1 MREDSCCL
9 PSEGS
14 AGAVQSPLVVELCV
28 CGRQLRMG
36 AWVGEEYGVEVLFA
50 ARMRARRDVPLEVVL
65 GFDWFP
71 RSGHSGHC
79 RTSRE
84 SSTSHRSPTSPLNT
98 RLAPRPPTS
107 RRS

>member
-14 AGAVQSPLVVELCV
+14 AGAVQSPLVVEQCV

-71 RSGHSGHC
+71 LRALG
-79 RTSRE
+79 
-84 SSTSHRSPTSPLNT
+84 PLTNIERVVDIPSLT
-98 RLAPRPPTS
+98 NVAPQHPPRPSSSYITP
-107 RRS
+107 